1 MCEDIFSYLLFE
13 QEKESVFICRM
24 ILITRGTLLKALQT
38 LPMVVVIQRE
48 ILATLVILA
57 IRRLGDPATH
67 RPAILVTRLLEAP
80 AIHRLE
86 APATILLRYELCQS
100 L

>member
-1 MCEDIFSYLLFE
+1 
-13 QEKESVFICRM
+13 M
-24 ILITRGTLLKALQT
+24 ILITRGTLLKALQI
-38 LPMVVVIQRE
+38 LPMAVVIQRE

-80 AIHRLE
+80 ATHRLE
-86 APATILLRYELCQS
+86 APAIHRRILATILHRYGLCQS